1 MLNTKYI
8 IGAGED
14 PIPLFNNMGPAW
26 VVHDIYKAVSNED
39 ELFAIEN
46 TDVANVAIVHEEFGS
61 LIAQFTPADST
72 TSPSRVEL
80 VEYHPMGS
88 TYKVSGERNGL
99 LVLSEIWYPEG
110 WTATVDGVEVPLV
123 RANYILRALPIEA
136 GDHEVVLSFESP
148 GARRAGLV
156 GGLGSIVLML
166 FMAFAGF
173 KCCRD

>member
-88 TYKVSGERNGL
+88 TYKVSGEEWPF
-99 LVLSEIWYPEG
+99 S
-110 WTATVDGVEVPLV
+110 T
-123 RANYILRALPIEA
+123 
-136 GDHEVVLSFESP
+136 
-148 GARRAGLV
+148 
-156 GGLGSIVLML
+156 
-166 FMAFAGF
+166 
-173 KCCRD
+173 K